1 MSGGYILFKSKMKAL
16 LRALPVL
23 LLATLA
29 FTATV
34 APVSALGGTWS
45 LGAINGVY
53 QDVVT
58 VTGSGFSA
66 TNPYTITF
74 DGAAVGSGTTDSSG
88 NIAGYFVV
96 PPAAR
101 GAHSVTIVSSGDTT
115 DTKQF
120 AVGPKVLVSPTQGAV
135 GQDMAV
141 QGYGFAAFAA
151 VTVHFD
157 SPTNP
162 TLAQATTT
170 ANGTF
175 TTTAFNVPATTAGSH
190 FVFAKET
197 SGSVYAYANFI
208 VNAGISLSA
217 STGKVGDTVTVTGGG
232 FTAGGSVNLYFD
244 TVHEDNLLTTVTA
257 NSATSST
264 PGAISTTI
272 TIPEAGRGNHNIIAR
287 DMSSTNNTP
296 PKAFAV
302 TPKITVNPTTGAVGS
317 SVTVTGSGFSAN
329 TSVSF
334 EWDGS
339 AISGVTAVTTNATG
353 GFTKTF
359 TVPAATS
366 GEHTITA
373 RDATGPAEAT
383 YTVATKIGFGPDQAT
398 SISGV
403 INGTNVSV
411 SGSGF
416 QAGATISF
424 HYGTIP
430 LTTNATVQSNGTFNP
445 VQITVP
451 GGLAKDHNLIATDGQ
466 GNSATATISTTTE
479 FDYTPKTTPG
489 HVGQEITVTGNGFYP
504 GSAISVKIDNDTI
517 ASGSASATTGAFE
530 ISFNIPAMSA
540 GSYTITVS
548 DDVPSSTQNNV
559 KTFTFV
565 MEGDAPEAPE
575 LVTPDG
581 VDKPKQPIVYEWGDV
596 TDDSG
601 VTYTLEVFTTPELNV
616 LILKKEGLTTSS
628 YTATEEE
635 KLPSVSKDAP
645 YYWRVTATDG
655 AGNVGTPA
663 EPISF
668 TVGFSWDDIFP
679 DDVPTW
685 AWITIGVLVVLI
697 IGGLIYYFW
706 RRSYSY

>member
-1 MSGGYILFKSKMKAL
+1 MRTKFKAL
-16 LRALPVL
+16 LRAVPVL

-34 APVSALGGTWS
+34 VPVSAAVTWS
-45 LGAINGVY
+45 LGSTTGVY

-58 VTGSGFSA
+58 VTGSGFTA

-74 DGAAVGSGTTDSSG
+74 DGATVGSGTTDSSG
-88 NIAGYFVV
+88 NIAGFFVV

-101 GAHSVTIVSSGDTT
+101 GAHSVTIVSAGDTT

-120 AVGPKVLVSPTQGAV
+120 TVGPKVLVSPTQGAV
-135 GQDMAV
+135 GQEMAV
-141 QGYGFAAFAA
+141 QGYGFAAFTAI
-151 VTVHFD
+151 TVHFD

-190 FVFAKET
+190 FVFAKEA
-197 SGSVYAYANFI
+197 SVSVYAYANFI

-217 STGKVGDTVTVTGGG
+217 STGKVGDTITVTGGG
-232 FTAGGSVNLYFD
+232 FTAGGSVQLYFD
-244 TVHEDNLLTTVTA
+244 TVHEDNLIKTVTA
-257 NSATSST
+257 NASSSTT

-272 TIPEAGRGNHNIIAR
+272 DIPAGARGTHNIIAR
-287 DMSSTNNTP
+287 DVSSTTNTP
-296 PKAFAV
+296 PKVFTI
-302 TPKITVNPTTGAVGS
+302 TPKITITPTSGAVGS

-339 AISGVTAVTTNATG
+339 AMAGVTSVTTNDKG
-353 GFTKTF
+353 GFIKTF
-359 TVPAATS
+359 NVPVTSS

-373 RDATGPAEAT
+373 RDATGPAEAV
-383 YTVATKIGFGPDQAT
+383 YTVAAKIGFGPSQAT
-398 SISGV
+398 SVTGV
-403 INGTNVSV
+403 IPGNPVSV

-416 QAGATISF
+416 QPGTTVNFFYDGAQ
-424 HYGTIP
+424 
-430 LTTNATVQSNGTFNP
+430 LTTTASVLSNGTFSS
-445 VQITVP
+445 VQIVVP
-451 GGLAKDHNLIATDGQ
+451 GGIAGVHTLIAQQ
-466 GNSATATISTTTE
+466 GTNSASGTITTTTE

-504 GSAISVKIDNDTI
+504 GSQISVKIGSDAI

-530 ISFNIPAMSA
+530 IKFDVPAMNA

-548 DDVPSSTQNNV
+548 DDVPNSAQDNV

-565 MEGDAPEAPE
+565 MEGNAPAAPE

-581 VDKPKQPIVYEWGDV
+581 VNKPKQPIIYEWSDV
-596 TDDSG
+596 EDPSG
-601 VTYTLEVFTTPELNV
+601 VTYTLEVFTTAELNV

-628 YTATEEE
+628 YTAAEAE

-645 YYWRVTATDG
+645 YYWRVTAIDG

-663 EPISF
+663 QAIAF
-668 TVGFSWDDIFP
+668 TVGFSFSDLIP
-679 DDVPTW
+679 DNVPTW
-685 AWITIGVLVVLI
+685 AWITIGVSVVLI
-697 IGGLIYYFW
+697 AGGLIYYFW